1 MDSQVQAHG
10 TIPNDPQHPLD
21 LANLASTER
30 LESQH
35 ADNANYTNE
44 KIAVITTGDR
54 DQQPQLQPGLDQQQQ
69 SRRQDMDPEK
79 HMDTPV
85 SGTTTTTSAG
95 GGFGRKFKMAGLVDR
110 VRLAQLEEQ
119 HDPPQGEKQH
129 RLKGIKDSRPP
140 PGISYEGETR
150 SSIIHNAIE
159 EDENSQHRPHRSP
172 GSHHHNHTDDEH
184 PKTHHHFPKIFSKD
198 GVRNALFLNSAATAF
213 TKSSRAKTMVQV
225 DVHLTSLVVAGS
237 AVPALWLRRDD
248 KGRRPPPVLF
258 QLLKVA
264 VTDSEIDVGI
274 GKQIIFRVELQYGD
288 VKWVIKRTL
297 YDFYKLHL
305 YLTAKRFDKLPK
317 FPSQLA
323 YAFSIAKA
331 SIGMK
336 AEEKVEYIR
345 NTNLARR
352 RALQD
357 YLVEV
362 LRVLDW
368 TVAYDLYEF
377 LEISF
382 MSLTKDM
389 GWKGKEA
396 YVDTRTTD
404 KTQTICGVGGISKWA
419 KSWAILRDSYMAF
432 CTGVGSDEPT
442 DVFIFDQ
449 NFFVQHKEHAMGLN
463 LHHIEIGNTHR
474 KIDIKGEHNREMLE
488 WMEHFDKMKQ
498 SSPWLTSHRFGSFA
512 PQREDAKVRYY
523 VDGKDYFHAVSDAIL
538 AAKTEIY
545 IADWW
550 LSPELY
556 LRRPPE
562 KNEEFRLDR
571 LLKKKAMD
579 GVMIYIVVYK
589 EVSLALTL
597 DSAHTKIWL
606 QDLHKNIQVQRHPD
620 HISRNAT
627 QFWAHHE
634 KICVIDCRLAFIGG
648 LDLCFG
654 RYDSR
659 THQLSDYHPSGQG
672 TVWPGLDYSNPRI
685 KDFVNVK
692 DYNNDLIEKK
702 LLARMP
708 WHDVSVGVA
717 GQPARDIARHF
728 VQRWNF
734 VKREKGMKKSHMK
747 FLTPKGEFVST
758 RNESGWTGSQKVQ
771 ILRSSTIWSQGVDLE
786 RSIQDAYLTSIEN
799 AEHFIYIE
807 NQFFVTLAVE
817 NGNPDIKNLI
827 GLALVNRIVRAHNEG
842 KKFRVIVVMPLMPA
856 FEADIMSSEAGT
868 LRKVMHFQYV
878 SISRGGNSVQERLVA
893 QGIDPDQ
900 YIGFFGL
907 RSFDRI
913 KHGKFDAIVEAV
925 KEEERRRSPSP
936 AKDNAAAVQSSD
948 NMTNSDGSEA
958 KASPPTTNNKANG
971 KSRPLV
977 SKFLLEPL
985 PQGQEAERIKAIA
998 EERKAADLAR
1008 SWDESIT
1015 KKAMNPSQ
1023 REQGY
1028 IPAAT
1033 EFSMA
1038 DAELNAQIKRDTD
1051 QAEADARSINYS
1063 GTEENTSPELLD
1075 GLGTIMRS
1083 AIEKVKGYKEGGNVE
1098 PKHHRITRNRHLYS
1112 HDDPRHHL
1120 HHEDEIQDSTH
1131 VQRRSKPVRDSRHGR
1146 SSRYGH
1152 DDFSSTDELA
1162 EEKQSIHDTE
1172 SIIEPPPVPAVD
1184 GAQTGTTV
1192 GGGSESPEGS
1202 AAPTA
1207 PTAPTAPGT
1216 IVDDE
1221 LHDFVTEQLYIH
1233 SKLMIVDDRI
1243 IICGSANINDRSQ
1256 VGFRDSEIAIII
1268 EDTDMVPSKM
1278 NGEPYQVGKLAH
1290 TLRTDLFKEHLGLLP
1305 HVEHDVVTKASVLP
1319 VDLDAPHKDP
1329 EQARLELIRKAN
1341 RPEEIERQKR
1351 QMEFQQQQLALAQ
1364 GSGSTTLPFLHVPAE
1379 IQPHSAQDHSQAS
1392 GSSSQADALGLL
1404 NPVEDPHQHCSSRA
1418 SSYSTHS
1425 HRPFHEGTGH
1435 VHEYVPDEE
1444 EAKAFDQWHTPQV
1457 HDAKK
1462 AASAD
1467 PEAANKIVMDP
1478 LHDDF
1483 YEGWWKRVATT
1494 NTVIFREVFR
1504 CVPDNTVETWDEYR
1518 AFVPNPKKVMQGHVA
1533 MEGATAEV
1541 VIEKLQGVTGHLV
1554 EFPTRFLQKENLMGG
1569 VVEGTVVPM
1578 EIFT

>member
-1 MDSQVQAHG
+1 MDPQVQAHG
-10 TIPNDPQHPLD
+10 TIPNDPQYPLD
-21 LANLASTER
+21 LANLPSAEK

-35 ADNANYTNE
+35 PNNVDYTNE
-44 KIAVITTGDR
+44 KIAVIPTADR

-85 SGTTTTTSAG
+85 SCKTTTTSTG

-119 HDPPQGEKQH
+119 PHNPPQGEKQH
-129 RLKGIKDSRPP
+129 RLSLFPSREKNTQDPEKHRESIKDSRPP
-140 PGISYEGETR
+140 PGISYEGDTR
-150 SSIIHNAIE
+150 PSIIHNSIE
-159 EDENSQHRPHRSP
+159 EDDSGHRRSPGSP
-172 GSHHHNHTDDEH
+172 GSHHHTDGEH
-184 PKTHHHFPKIFSKD
+184 AKTHHHHHHHHHFPKIFSKD

-213 TKSSRAKTMVQV
+213 TKSSRTRSMDQV
-225 DVHLTSLVVAGS
+225 DMHLSSLAIIGS

-248 KGRRPPPVLF
+248 KGRRP
-258 QLLKVA
+258 VA
-264 VTDSEIDVGI
+264 VTDSEIDVGV

-297 YDFYKLHL
+297 YEFYKLHL
-305 YLTAKRFDKLPK
+305 YLSAKRFDRLPK
-317 FPSQLA
+317 FPSQVA

-331 SIGMK
+331 SMGMK

-352 RALQD
+352 RALQT

-362 LRVLDW
+362 LKELDW

-396 YVDTRTTD
+396 YVDTKITD
-404 KTQTICGVGGISKWA
+404 KTQAICGVGGISKWV

-432 CTGVGSDEPT
+432 CPGVGSDEPT

-449 NFFVQHKEHAMGLN
+449 NFFVRHKEHTLGLN

-512 PQREDAKVRYY
+512 PQRDDAKVRYY

-571 LLKKKAMD
+571 LLKKKAME

-589 EVSLALTL
+589 EISLALTL

-620 HISRNAT
+620 HIARNAT

-692 DYNNDLIEKK
+692 DYNSDLIEKK

-771 ILRSSTIWSQGVDLE
+771 IVRSSTLWSQGVDME
-786 RSIQDAYLTSIEN
+786 RSIQDAYLTNIEN

-878 SISRGGNSVQERLVA
+878 SISRGGNSVLERLVA
-893 QGIDPDQ
+893 QGIDPDE

-925 KEEERRRSPSP
+925 KEEERRRAPSP
-936 AKDNAAAVQSSD
+936 AKANAAAALSSE
-948 NMTNSDGSEA
+948 NLTNSDGSEA
-958 KASPPTTNNKANG
+958 KAPLPATNNKTNG
-971 KSRPLV
+971 KSRSLA

-985 PQGQEAERIKAIA
+985 PQGEEAERIKAIA

-1008 SWDESIT
+1008 SWDDSIT

-1023 REQGY
+1023 KEQGY

-1038 DAELNAQIKRDTD
+1038 DAELNAQIQRDTD
-1051 QAEADARSINYS
+1051 QAEADARSTNYR
-1063 GTEENTSPELLD
+1063 GTEGNTSPELLD
-1075 GLGTIMRS
+1075 GIGTKMRT
-1083 AIEKVKGYKEGGNVE
+1083 AIEKVKGYKEGGDVE
-1098 PKHHRITRNRHLYS
+1098 PKHHKITRNRHLYS
-1112 HDDPRHHL
+1112 HDDARHYH
-1120 HHEDEIQDSTH
+1120 HHEDDDQDSTR
-1131 VQRRSKPVRDSRHGR
+1131 VERKSKHGRDSRYGR

-1162 EEKQSIHDTE
+1162 EEKQSIHDAE
-1172 SIIEPPPVPAVD
+1172 SIIEPPPVPADD
-1184 GAQTGTTV
+1184 GAQPEATE
-1192 GGGSESPEGS
+1192 GGSESPGS
-1202 AAPTA
+1202 S
-1207 PTAPTAPGT
+1207 APTAPGT

-1278 NGEPYQVGKLAH
+1278 NGEPYQVGNMAH

-1329 EQARLELIRKAN
+1329 EHARLELIRKAN

-1351 QMEFQQQQLALAQ
+1351 QMEFQQQQFALAQ
-1364 GSGSTTLPFLHVPAE
+1364 ESGSSTQPVLQVPAE
-1379 IQPHSAQDHSQAS
+1379 IQPNPHVQDHGQVS
-1392 GSSSQADALGLL
+1392 GSSSESNALGLL
-1404 NPVEDPHQHCSSRA
+1404 NPAPDPHHHCSSRA
-1418 SSYSTHS
+1418 SSYSSHS
-1425 HRPFHEGTGH
+1425 HRPLHEATGH
-1435 VHEYVPDEE
+1435 VHEYIPNEE
-1444 EAKAFDQWHTPQV
+1444 EAKAFDQWHTPQ
-1457 HDAKK
+1457 
-1462 AASAD
+1462 
-1467 PEAANKIVMDP
+1467 DP

-1494 NTVIFREVFR
+1494 NTAIFREVFR
-1504 CVPDNTVETWDEYR
+1504 CVPDNSVESWDDYR

>member
-1 MDSQVQAHG
+1 M
-10 TIPNDPQHPLD
+10 
-21 LANLASTER
+21 
-30 LESQH
+30 
-35 ADNANYTNE
+35 
-44 KIAVITTGDR
+44 
-54 DQQPQLQPGLDQQQQ
+54 
-69 SRRQDMDPEK
+69 
-79 HMDTPV
+79 
-85 SGTTTTTSAG
+85 
-95 GGFGRKFKMAGLVDR
+95 
-110 VRLAQLEEQ
+110 
-119 HDPPQGEKQH
+119 
-129 RLKGIKDSRPP
+129 
-140 PGISYEGETR
+140 
-150 SSIIHNAIE
+150 
-159 EDENSQHRPHRSP
+159 
-172 GSHHHNHTDDEH
+172 
-184 PKTHHHFPKIFSKD
+184 
-198 GVRNALFLNSAATAF
+198 
-213 TKSSRAKTMVQV
+213 
-225 DVHLTSLVVAGS
+225 
-237 AVPALWLRRDD
+237 
-248 KGRRPPPVLF
+248 
-258 QLLKVA
+258 
-264 VTDSEIDVGI
+264 
-274 GKQIIFRVELQYGD
+274 
-288 VKWVIKRTL
+288 
-297 YDFYKLHL
+297 
-305 YLTAKRFDKLPK
+305 
-317 FPSQLA
+317 
-323 YAFSIAKA
+323 AKA
-331 SIGMK
+331 SMGMK

-352 RALQD
+352 RALQA
-357 YLVEV
+357 YLVGC
-362 LRVLDW
+362 LKALDW

-396 YVDTRTTD
+396 YVDTKTTD
-404 KTQTICGVGGISKWA
+404 KTQAICGMGGISKWV

-449 NFFVQHKEHAMGLN
+449 NFFVQHKEHTLGLN
-463 LHHIEIGNTHR
+463 LHHIQIGNKHR
-474 KIDIKGEHNREMLE
+474 MIEIKGEHNREMLE
-488 WMEHFDKMKQ
+488 WMEHFNKMKQ

-512 PQREDAKVRYY
+512 PQRDDAKVRYY

-538 AAKTEIY
+538 AAKNEIY

-571 LLKKKAMD
+571 LLKKKAME

-620 HISRNAT
+620 HIARNAT

-659 THQLSDYHPSGQG
+659 THQLSDYHPSGKG

-708 WHDVSVGVA
+708 WHDVSLGVA
-717 GQPARDIARHF
+717 GQAARDIARHF

-734 VKREKGMKKSHMK
+734 VKREKGMKKSYMK

-771 ILRSSTIWSQGVDLE
+771 ILRSSTLWSQGVDME

-868 LRKVMHFQYV
+868 LRKVMHFQYA
-878 SISRGGNSVQERLVA
+878 SICRGGNSVLERLTA
-893 QGIDPDQ
+893 QGIDSDE

-925 KEEERRRSPSP
+925 KEEERRRAPSP
-936 AKDNAAAVQSSD
+936 AKVNAATAQSTEIL
-948 NMTNSDGSEA
+948 TNGDGTEA
-958 KASPPTTNNKANG
+958 KTPPPVKNNKANG
-971 KSRPLV
+971 KSRSLA

-985 PQGQEAERIKAIA
+985 PQGEEAERIKAIA

-1008 SWDESIT
+1008 SWDDSIT

-1023 REQGY
+1023 KEQGY

-1033 EFSMA
+1033 EQSMA
-1038 DAELNAQIKRDTD
+1038 DAELNAQIQRDTD
-1051 QAEADARSINYS
+1051 QAEADARSTQYY
-1063 GTEENTSPELLD
+1063 GKEGNTSPELLD
-1075 GLGTIMRS
+1075 GLGTIMRT
-1083 AIEKVKGYKEGGNVE
+1083 AIEKVKGYKEGGDVE
-1098 PKHHRITRNRHLYS
+1098 PKHHKVTRNRHLYD
-1112 HDDPRHHL
+1112 HDDPRHYL
-1120 HHEDEIQDSTH
+1120 HHEDEDRHPT
-1131 VQRRSKPVRDSRHGR
+1131 RFGRKSKHGRDSRYGR
-1146 SSRYGH
+1146 SPKYGH
-1152 DDFSSTDELA
+1152 DDASSTDELA
-1162 EEKQSIHDTE
+1162 EEKQSIHETE
-1172 SIIEPPPVPAVD
+1172 SIIEPPPVPAD
-1184 GAQTGTTV
+1184 GGAQAATEKV
-1192 GGGSESPEGS
+1192 SESPEGS
-1202 AAPTA
+1202 SAPTVH
-1207 PTAPTAPGT
+1207 GS

-1278 NGEPYQVGKLAH
+1278 NGEPYQAGKMAH
-1290 TLRTDLFKEHLGLLP
+1290 ALRTDLFKEHLGLLP

-1351 QMEFQQQQLALAQ
+1351 QMEFQQQQFELAQ
-1364 GSGSTTLPFLHVPAE
+1364 GSGSGSAQPVLQVPAE
-1379 IQPHSAQDHSQAS
+1379 IQPHPAQDHGAS
-1392 GSSSQADALGLL
+1392 GSSSQGAGLGLL
-1404 NPVEDPHQHCSSRA
+1404 SPAQDSLHRCSSHA
-1418 SSYSTHS
+1418 SSHSSHS
-1425 HRPFHEGTGH
+1425 HRPLHESTGH

-1444 EAKAFDQWHTPQV
+1444 EAKAFDQWHSPTL
-1457 HDAKK
+1457 HNAKK

-1467 PEAANKIVMDP
+1467 PEAANTIVMDP
-1478 LHDDF
+1478 LHNDF
-1483 YEGWWKRVATT
+1483 YEGWWKRVAAT
-1494 NTVIFREVFR
+1494 NTVIFREVFH
-1504 CVPDNTVETWDEYR
+1504 CVPDNTIETWDDYR

-1533 MEGATAEV
+1533 MENATAEV